1 MIAFRQ
7 GDLEDSNAPIERSR
21 PAPLDAALFGLRDEQ
36 YYDNMDDLKRRLG
49 LEIAAEE
56 EELGGDH
63 RIAVDNLLA
72 RSDCEAL
79 MELAR
84 VSSYYLCVYRVYYK

>member
-1 MIAFRQ
+1 M
-7 GDLEDSNAPIERSR
+7 E
-21 PAPLDAALFGLRDEQ
+21 
-36 YYDNMDDLKRRLG
+36 DLKHRLR

-84 VSSYYLCVYRVYYK
+84 VSFYYLYVLCVL